1 MSDSKKTV
9 CLDNIP
15 EEILNL
21 PEEMFKS
28 PEIGEIRDEEFKTKP
43 IGFFKDSML
52 RLSKKKVS
60 MISFSFIVI
69 IILLAIFAPNFNEF
83 TYVQQHVTPL
93 DLRNMPPRVPGL
105 KNLGI
110 LNGTRVIPNVRMTSV
125 EDPDRFPPGS
135 VLDVRNERE
144 VLGIT
149 MVDVLVDFYVYN
161 DVEDMYFWFGTD
173 HLGRDLF
180 TRLFRGT
187 RISLFIAFVA
197 VFTNLIIGVIYGA
210 VMGYYGGTTDM
221 IMNRIIEI
229 LDGIPN
235 LVIIIMFVLMYG
247 TGIMSLIVA
256 LCLTGWIGVA
266 RLTRAQFYRFKVREY
281 VLAARTLGVRDKML
295 IFRHI
300 LPNSMGILITR
311 TMLAIPG
318 AIFFESFL
326 AYIGLGIQAPE
337 PSLGILLAD
346 GQTVLLQFPYQ
357 VFFPAMVL
365 SVLMVSFNLF
375 SDGLRD
381 ALDPTKRGE
390 D

>member
-1 MSDSKKTV
+1 MSDTKKTY
-9 CLDNIP
+9 LDEIP
-15 EEILNL
+15 EDILAL
-21 PEEMFKS
+21 PDEMFIS
-28 PEIGEIRDEEFKTKP
+28 AELGEIGDEEFKTKP
-43 IGFFKDSML
+43 IGFFKDSMI

-60 MISFSFIVI
+60 MISFGFICVI
-69 IILLAIFAPNFNEF
+69 IFLAIFAPTFNEF

-93 DLRNMPPRVPGL
+93 DLRNMPPRIPGL
-105 KNLGI
+105 ERLGI
-110 LNGTRVIPNVRMTSV
+110 ANGTRVIPNIRMTSV
-125 EDPDRFPPGS
+125 EDPYRFPPNS
-135 VLDVRNERE
+135 VIDIRNERYVMN
-144 VLGIT
+144 VL
-149 MVDVLVDFYVYN
+149 MVDVLVDFYIYN

-197 VFTNLIIGVIYGA
+197 VFANLIIGVIYGA

-247 TGIMSLIVA
+247 TGILSLIVA

-281 VLAARTLGVRDKML
+281 VLAARTLGVRDTKL

-311 TMLAIPG
+311 TMLAIPS

-346 GQTVLLQFPYQ
+346 GQNVLLQFPYQ
-357 VFFPAMVL
+357 VFFPAVVL

>member
-1 MSDSKKTV
+1 MSDSNKPY
-9 CLDNIP
+9 LDGIP
-15 EEILNL
+15 EDILNL
-21 PEEMFKS
+21 PDEMFES
-28 PEIGEIRDEEFKTKP
+28 AQLGEIGDEEFKTKP
-43 IGFFKDSML
+43 IGFFKDSMQRL
-52 RLSKKKVS
+52 RKKKVS
-60 MISFSFIVI
+60 MVSFGFICF
-69 IILLAIFAPNFNEF
+69 IILLAIFGPYFNEYTF
-83 TYVQQHVTPL
+83 VQQHVTPL

-105 KNLGI
+105 ERLGI
-110 LNGTRVIPNVRMTSV
+110 LDGSRIVPNVRMTSV
-125 EDPDRFPPGS
+125 EDTDRFPPGS
-135 VLDVRNERE
+135 VLDIRNERY
-144 VLGIT
+144 VLNVL
-149 MVDVLVDFYVYN
+149 MVDVLVNFYVYN

-197 VFTNLIIGVIYGA
+197 VFANLIIGVVYGA

-281 VLAARTLGVRDKML
+281 VLAARTLGARDVRL

-311 TMLAIPG
+311 TMLAIPS

-346 GQTVLLQFPYQ
+346 GQNVLLQFPYQ
-357 VFFPAMVL
+357 VFFPAVVL